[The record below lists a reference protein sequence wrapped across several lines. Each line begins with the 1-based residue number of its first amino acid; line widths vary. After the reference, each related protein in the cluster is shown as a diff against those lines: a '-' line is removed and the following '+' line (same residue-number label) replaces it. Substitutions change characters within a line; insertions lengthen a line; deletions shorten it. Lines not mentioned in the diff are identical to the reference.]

1 MGGTTTLRTELPT
14 HVIAWATSTLKKVI
28 RDNLEGPKEYFENYG
43 E

>member
-1 MGGTTTLRTELPT
+1 MGGTTTLDTELPD
-14 HVIAWATSTLKKVI
+14 HVVVWATSTLKKSI

>member
-1 MGGTTTLRTELPT
+1 MGGTTTLDTELPN
-14 HVIAWATSTLKKVI
+14 HVIGWATTTLKKSV

>member
-1 MGGTTTLRTELPT
+1 MGGTTTLDTELPN
-14 HVIAWATSTLKKVI
+14 HVIAWATSTLKKSI